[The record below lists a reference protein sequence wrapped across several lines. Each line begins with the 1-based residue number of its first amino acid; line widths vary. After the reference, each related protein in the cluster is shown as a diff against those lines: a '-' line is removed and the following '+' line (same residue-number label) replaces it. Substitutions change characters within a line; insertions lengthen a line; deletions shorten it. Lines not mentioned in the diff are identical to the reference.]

1 MCFYCKIAWDR
12 NFSHHSI
19 TFITFN
25 DGVQHEN
32 QKRKKW
38 ELTFLSM
45 LELGIKR
52 STLDKNSQYNTNTF
66 KDLII

>member
-25 DGVQHEN
+25 DGVQNEN
-32 QKRKKW
+32 QKRKKVGADFS
-38 ELTFLSM
+38 LYVRVGNKKINTGQKFP
-45 LELGIKR
+45 I
-52 STLDKNSQYNTNTF
+52 QY
-66 KDLII
+66 